1 MIIGIIE
8 YFKYIKFLF
17 IICCLSFYFYILI
30 DINIFLYYIETYID
44 NLRDENIF
52 KLSNN
57 YKLTLLNNFHKINN
71 PKISI
76 ISSVFNSEKFILR
89 YLVSIHIQNLSDIE
103 IILIDDCSIDNSYKI
118 IKKYQNKDKRIMLIK
133 NKNNKGT
140 FINRNIGVLFAKGK
154 YLMNT

>member
-44 NLRDENIF
+44 NLKDENIF

-57 YKLTLLNNFHKINN
+57 YKLTLLKNFHKRNN

-76 ISSVFNSEKFILR
+76 ISPVFNS
-89 YLVSIHIQNLSDIE
+89 
-103 IILIDDCSIDNSYKI
+103 
-118 IKKYQNKDKRIMLIK
+118 
-133 NKNNKGT
+133 
-140 FINRNIGVLFAKGK
+140 
-154 YLMNT
+154 